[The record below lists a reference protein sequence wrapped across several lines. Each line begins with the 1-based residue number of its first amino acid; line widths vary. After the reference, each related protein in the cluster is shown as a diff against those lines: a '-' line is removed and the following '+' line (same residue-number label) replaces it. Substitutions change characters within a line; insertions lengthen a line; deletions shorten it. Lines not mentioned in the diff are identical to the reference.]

1 MLNDVFD
8 DIREYIMIYLIIVID
23 VYKVYICIG
32 CICSDSCKVTPLERY
47 RYEYENR
54 SI

>member
-23 VYKVYICIG
+23 VYKLHMYRLYI
-32 CICSDSCKVTPLERY
+32 
-47 RYEYENR
+47 
-54 SI
+54 